1 MEAPEKNIEPAKR
14 SLLKGIINYEWITKN
29 ITFFLFLAGLAVVYI
44 ANGHFAD
51 KTIRDINATAKELKQ
66 LQYEYKTIKSEMMY
80 KSRETELVKA
90 ANPLGLKIVDQPP
103 MRILLATKK

>member
-1 MEAPEKNIEPAKR
+1 MEAPEKNTEPAKR
-14 SLLKGIINYEWITKN
+14 SLLKGIINYKWITKN